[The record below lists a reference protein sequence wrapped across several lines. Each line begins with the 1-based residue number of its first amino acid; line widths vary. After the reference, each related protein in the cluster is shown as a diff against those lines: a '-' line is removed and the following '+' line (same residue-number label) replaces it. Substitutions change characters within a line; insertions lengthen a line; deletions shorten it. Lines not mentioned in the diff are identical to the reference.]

1 MTQATAADTATG
13 TEVSRLRLVALGG
26 LGEIGRNLLA
36 IECGEDIV
44 VVDSGLMFPETEMLG
59 VDLVIPDVGWLV
71 ERRERVRGIVL
82 THGHE
87 DHIGALP
94 YILPRLDVP
103 VFGTALTLGILRN
116 KLREHRLL
124 SSTRLNTVTPGDTVQ
139 LGGIAVE
146 WIHTTHS
153 VPDSCA
159 LALHTP
165 LGVIIHTGDF
175 KVDQSPVHGE
185 PPDLARLA
193 RLGDAG
199 VLLLL
204 SDSTN
209 AESEGMTPS
218 ERSVAPALA
227 SLIGGAAGRV
237 LVATFASNISR
248 LQQVVQAAENA
259 DRHCLFIGRS
269 MLNNVKVAQELG
281 FLEVGRGT
289 VVSPK
294 QAARLPDRE
303 LCILCTGAQGEP
315 LSALSRIAGGE
326 HPLVSFHAGD
336 TVVLSANPIPGNE
349 EAVHLTVNNLDR
361 LGAHTYRGS
370 AHGLHASGHAAREE
384 LRLLLTLCRPRY
396 FMPVHGE
403 YRHLAAHRELA
414 IASGVLPENVAAVD
428 NGKVV
433 EIDGEGLRVL
443 ERRVPAGYVY
453 VDGLSLEDATDV
465 VFRDRR
471 QLAEDGLIIVHL
483 AVERSTGAIVAGP
496 ELIARGFIED
506 ADSAALFEEAQIRV
520 RQTLEHL
527 APDAGWAVWKA
538 AVHEALSR
546 FLFKRTNRR
555 PLILPLV
562 TEV

>member
-1 MTQATAADTATG
+1 MLAF
-13 TEVSRLRLVALGG
+13 GG
-26 LGEIGRNLLA
+26 VGEIGRNLLTV
-36 IECGEDIV
+36 EWGDDIV

-59 VDLVIPDVGWLV
+59 VDLVIPDVTWLV

-94 YILPRLDVP
+94 YVLPRLDVP
-103 VFGTALTLGILRN
+103 VYGTALTLGLLRN
-116 KLREHRLL
+116 KLREHRLIE
-124 SSTRLNTVTPGDTVQ
+124 STRLHTVRPGDSVT
-139 LGGIAVE
+139 LGSITVE

-165 LGVIIHTGDF
+165 LGVIVHSGDF

-193 RLGDAG
+193 RLGDQG

-209 AESEGMTPS
+209 AEVEGMTPS
-218 ERSVAPALA
+218 ERSVGPGIHSIVEGAP
-227 SLIGGAAGRV
+227 GRV

-248 LQQVVQAAENA
+248 LQQVIGAAEEA
-259 DRHCLFIGRS
+259 GRRCLVVGRS
-269 MLNNVKVAQELG
+269 MLNNVRVAQELG
-281 FLEVGRGT
+281 YLHARPGT
-289 VVSPK
+289 LVSPR
-294 QAARLPDRE
+294 QAERLADAQ

-315 LSALSRIAGGE
+315 LSALSRIAGAE
-326 HPLVSFHAGD
+326 HPMVSLHPGD

-349 EAVHLTVNNLDR
+349 EAVHRTINNLHR
-361 LGAHTYRGS
+361 LGARTYLGS
-370 AHGLHASGHAAREE
+370 AHGVHASGHAGREE

-396 FMPVHGE
+396 FLPVHGE

-414 IASGVLPENVAAVD
+414 IATGVPTANVAAVD
-428 NGKVV
+428 NGMVV
-433 EIDGEGLRVL
+433 EIDEDGMRVVAQ
-443 ERRVPAGYVY
+443 RVPAGYVY

-483 AVERSTGAIVAGP
+483 AVERSTGAVVAGP
-496 ELIARGFIED
+496 ELISRGFIED
-506 ADSAALFEEAQIRV
+506 GRTSVLEEAQVRV
-520 RQTLEHL
+520 RETIEHL
-527 APDAGWAVWKA
+527 APDAGWTVWQS
-538 AVHEALSR
+538 AVHDTLSR
-546 FLFKRTNRR
+546 FLFKRTRRR
-555 PLILPLV
+555 PLILPMV
-562 TEV
+562 TEI